1 MKSFAMTFQL
11 KDDPR
16 AIERYKEYHR
26 AVWPEVVAGLRGI
39 GVSKLKVFLQGRQV
53 FVYHEVPD
61 DFDIGRDIGRYMQSE
76 RARDWDA
83 LMRELRDLG
92 TGPGP
97 GQWRGHWKRSS
108 IWRPSRRRLGS
119 LER

>member
-92 TGPGP
+92 SEPGL
-97 GQWRGHWKRSS
+97 GQWPGA
-108 IWRPSRRRLGS
+108 
-119 LER
+119 LEEVFDLEAEQA